1 MGMQLTDMRQYS
13 QLTPA
18 ERAGVILPGSHPPVK
33 GFYFIKPSP
42 VIAASK
48 CLIRN
53 PSMLTRLHHPRR
65 SGSTPSLVP
74 SSSLSESGSVP
85 DIQEVEVALG
95 GYHLGS
101 PHSPRAADIIHEDMH
116 EDIEDVVIN
125 VDDAQQTH

>member
-42 VIAASK
+42 VIAPSK
-48 CLIRN
+48 CQIRN
-53 PSMLTRLHHPRR
+53 PSMLTRLRHPRR

-74 SSSLSESGSVP
+74 SSALSEVGSLP

-95 GYHLGS
+95 GS
-101 PHSPRAADIIHEDMH
+101 PHSPRAADIIHEDTH